1 LGRKRCSRVTRL
13 RKYST
18 LKRYPKRPRVIIK
31 EDLGD
36 AELVETISFPQVE
49 RVKNVVHNE
58 RNPNLVYVM
67 KSPIRMAF
75 YKDSLRGFIYDADN
89 RFLGAIDLADIW
101 TLYRRAGEILA
112 LPEVE
117 AALRSETQS
126 RNRIRRER
134 VNDIDMGG

>member
-1 LGRKRCSRVTRL
+1 MQ
-13 RKYST
+13 
-18 LKRYPKRPRVIIK
+18 RPRVIIK

-49 RVKNVVHNE
+49 RVKNIIHNE

-67 KSPIRMAF
+67 KSPIRIAF
-75 YKDSLRGFIYDADN
+75 YKDNLRGFIYDGDN
-89 RFLGAIDLADIW
+89 RFLGTIDLVDIW

-117 AALRSETQS
+117 AALRSES
-126 RNRIRRER
+126 KSKGEIKRES
-134 VNDIDMGG
+134 VNDDDMGG